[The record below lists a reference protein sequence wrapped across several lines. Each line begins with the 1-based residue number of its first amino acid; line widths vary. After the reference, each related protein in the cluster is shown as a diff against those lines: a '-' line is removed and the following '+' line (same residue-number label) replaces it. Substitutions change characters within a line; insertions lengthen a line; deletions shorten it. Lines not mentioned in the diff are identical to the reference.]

1 VIKMEQDQTQT
12 LEETTRKKENERLV
26 FLGMNRI
33 KDHDAQIK
41 KPEGATLVVRKGS
54 YAKFFKGRK
63 PETNGNG
70 WYPIPTE
77 SRWVCFPEY
86 NPASE
91 DYGKPKYKR

>member
-1 VIKMEQDQTQT
+1 MTQDQTQT
-12 LEETTRKKENERLV
+12 LEETARKIEKENERLV

-54 YAKFFKGRK
+54 YAKFFKGTK
-63 PETNGNG
+63 PERNGNG

-77 SRWVCFPEY
+77 ARWVCFPEY

-91 DYGKPKYKR
+91 NYGKPRYKR